1 VVCAGCMLGCG
12 AGRWGEW
19 RGETVPRVEVGS
31 TCLHLRK
38 DYFGENKVVNY
49 GVVFCSRNVGALVIL
64 ETAVAYDEPLPMMS
78 ECGLRKSSRRRPL
91 AFGLVVQVCGFGV
104 LSCG

>member
-1 VVCAGCMLGCG
+1 MVCAGCMLGVG
-12 AGRWGEW
+12 AGRWGGW

-64 ETAVAYDEPLPMMS
+64 ETAVAYDERVRIEKVEKEEPSCFRVGP
-78 ECGLRKSSRRRPL
+78 
-91 AFGLVVQVCGFGV
+91 VVRVCGFGV